1 MSDSKPLIMVASLD
15 RHLHK
20 ERSAVF
26 EALMAQGCIPIGLPF
41 PAVAANYL
49 WKLNQIAINDADYI
63 FLLIGREYGPLTEQG
78 VGYLHQ
84 TYAAAR
90 ALHKTV
96 VSFIYTGDEKPIL
109 SDIDQTR
116 LGELVAQSR
125 AGLYYEWFNEE
136 TLRDNVEQAVEH
148 LIEAYPQPGWC
159 RAVDEPQENR
169 ELEALRAQVAQ
180 LQREIDLAHTDE
192 SADLSLLD
200 DPRSFWKTQFT
211 CKAFREGQL
220 KVLSGD
226 LSVPWQTVFSWLAAP
241 LMSPIPEN
249 KVFTLLSEY
258 LQPLA
263 LKDIKQRWHGSHA
276 VADVKP
282 DRASFDQL
290 KLQFRRMA
298 VVRFDDQ
305 GRWRLTDAG
314 ERFAVKHTTLLS
326 SSTNQ
331 A

>member
-159 RAVDEPQENR
+159 RAVDEPQENGN
-169 ELEALRAQVAQ
+169 
-180 LQREIDLAHTDE
+180 
-192 SADLSLLD
+192 
-200 DPRSFWKTQFT
+200 WKR
-211 CKAFREGQL
+211 C
-220 KVLSGD
+220 
-226 LSVPWQTVFSWLAAP
+226 AP
-241 LMSPIPEN
+241 
-249 KVFTLLSEY
+249 
-258 LQPLA
+258 
-263 LKDIKQRWHGSHA
+263 
-276 VADVKP
+276 
-282 DRASFDQL
+282 
-290 KLQFRRMA
+290 
-298 VVRFDDQ
+298 
-305 GRWRLTDAG
+305 RWRSCSGRSIWRIPMNQPTSPCWTTPGRSGKPNSPARHSAKASSKCYPVICQCPGRPFLAG
-314 ERFAVKHTTLLS
+314 
-326 SSTNQ
+326 
-331 A
+331 